1 MNVNEYFDGNVK
13 SIGFENSE
21 GRVTSGVMAAGE
33 YEFGTSEHELMKV
46 VSGAITAKLP
56 GATDF
61 VKFATGQ
68 QFEVEANQKF
78 QVKIDEPT
86 AYLCFYGRKS

>member
-1 MNVNEYFDGNVK
+1 MNVNEYFDGKVK

-21 GRVTSGVMAAGE
+21 GKVTSGVMAIGE

-46 VSGAITAKLP
+46 VSGAISAKLP
-56 GATDF
+56 GAADF
-61 VKFATGQ
+61 ARFASGQ

-78 QVKIDEPT
+78 QVRIEEPT
-86 AYLCFYGRKS
+86 AYLCFYGEHK